1 MSNIFRVF
9 SAFIAKQTGK
19 PRAFVA
25 AFLLIIIW
33 ASSGRYFGY
42 SDTWQLVINTTTTVV
57 TFLMVF
63 LIQNT
68 QNRDSKAVHLKL
80 DELVRANRMARN
92 MLLDIE
98 TQSDE
103 ELDVLIEEFRVMNVK
118 YQKACDRR
126 EAKKR
131 NGNGHSKEKS
141 GKTKSSHK

>member
-1 MSNIFRVF
+1 MSNIFRIF
-9 SAFIAKQTGK
+9 SAFIAKQSGK
-19 PRAFVA
+19 PRAFIA
-25 AFLLIIIW
+25 ALSLIIVW
-33 ASSGRYFGY
+33 ALSGQIFNY

-98 TQSDE
+98 AQTDE
-103 ELDVLIEEFRVMNVK
+103 ELDKLIEEFRIMNVK

-131 NGNGHSKEKS
+131 KENGNGHSNGHNK
-141 GKTKSSHK
+141 